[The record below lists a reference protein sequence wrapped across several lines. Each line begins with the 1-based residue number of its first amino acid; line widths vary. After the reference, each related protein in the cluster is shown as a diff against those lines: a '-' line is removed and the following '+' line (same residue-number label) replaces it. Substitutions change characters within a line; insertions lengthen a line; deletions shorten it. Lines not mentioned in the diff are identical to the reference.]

1 VHAKIP
7 QFVFPKA
14 CHEKSAS
21 SRLGIAGRLGYV
33 LRILPKWMTTLDWY
47 QTLFELIDM
56 RSFSNLW
63 FWIVLA
69 VVWSTASHWVLGVP
83 YDMVLRARRHAG
95 QAEVDLEDMVRIN
108 VNRLLYIGRVSGL
121 WLLGFGCF
129 FLTMLVLMGFVYGME
144 FAQAVF
150 LLGFPLSLI
159 GMLSLSTARLIQ
171 MEEAAGDLLHKR
183 LMRHRL
189 YTQIIGM
196 ISIFVTALWGMYQN
210 MTIGALGG

>member
-1 VHAKIP
+1 
-7 QFVFPKA
+7 
-14 CHEKSAS
+14 
-21 SRLGIAGRLGYV
+21 
-33 LRILPKWMTTLDWY
+33 MDWY

-83 YDMVLRARRHAG
+83 YDMVLRARRHG
-95 QAEVDLEDMVRIN
+95 DQAEVDLEDMVRIN
-108 VNRLLYIGRVSGL
+108 VNRLLYIGHVSGL
-121 WLLGFGCF
+121 WLAGFACF
-129 FLTMLVLMGFVYGME
+129 FLTTLALLGFVYQLE

-150 LLGFPLSLI
+150 LLAFPLSLV
-159 GMLSLSTARLIQ
+159 GMLSLSTARLILADD
-171 MEEAAGDLLHKR
+171 EGGERLYKR
-183 LMRHRL
+183 LNRHRL

-210 MTIGALGG
+210 VSLGPLGG